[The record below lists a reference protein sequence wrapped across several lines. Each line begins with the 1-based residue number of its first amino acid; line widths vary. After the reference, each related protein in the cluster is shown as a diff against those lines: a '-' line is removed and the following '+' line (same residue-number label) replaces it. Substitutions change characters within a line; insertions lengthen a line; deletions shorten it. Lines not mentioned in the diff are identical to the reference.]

1 MLKAT
6 TRLACCEDILPPT
19 SRSGGEVYAITQ
31 VLICTRQVS
40 TTTIRCLEFRT
51 RLQQSTEW
59 LVKSPAHL
67 STTAG
72 ARQKSRLRGNPSF
85 WAVSSAPHRATEGSQ
100 DLHHTC
106 TCSSELPKSQTLRL
120 KPAGT
125 ATPSSSRV
133 GVDCERTGEVLK
145 C

>member
-40 TTTIRCLEFRT
+40 TTTTRCLEFRT
-51 RLQQSTEW
+51 RLWQHTEW
-59 LVKSPAHL
+59 LVKSPAHP
-67 STTAG
+67 STTAE
-72 ARQKSRLRGNPSF
+72 ARQKKQAPWEPIILGWSLQPRTVRRKGANNCGTHAVRRLPES
-85 WAVSSAPHRATEGSQ
+85 PHQARN
-100 DLHHTC
+100 
-106 TCSSELPKSQTLRL
+106 
-120 KPAGT
+120 PAGT

-133 GVDCERTGEVLK
+133 AVDCERTGEVLK

>member
-51 RLQQSTEW
+51 RLQRCTEW
-59 LVKSPAHL
+59 LVQSPAHL
-67 STTAG
+67 STTAE
-72 ARQKSRLRGNPSF
+72 ARQKSRPRGNPSF
-85 WAVSSAPHRATEGSQ
+85 WAGLSSPAPCDGRGPTTAVHTQCEGYQSRRHQ
-100 DLHHTC
+100 A
-106 TCSSELPKSQTLRL
+106 RN
-120 KPAGT
+120 PAGT